1 MNKTCRLWWVVLS
14 LLLLCACGQK
24 TPAPVPEEPEPAPKA
39 PQVISLECSDGE
51 LTLRFRRDEEGHWL
65 WTDNPAFPL
74 DGSRV
79 DALLASVQALK
90 ALTPLPEAEGPEAY
104 GLYDARKYV
113 TLASSDGSSVTYR
126 FGNAS
131 GGSDCYINSD
141 EAPNR
146 ICLAP
151 LSILD
156 QLGQSIYTMALLPEL
171 PALTPD
177 QIREV
182 SLTRDGET
190 KTFTVYGGQWRGDGR
205 DAAGQPEVQALE
217 ALLTGPRLTGCADFA
232 PSDGA
237 AELCGL
243 SPAAMVLQVT
253 YTDGSYTL
261 TVGAL
266 AGDGG
271 SRFVTLND
279 DTTIYLMDAAPFA
292 ALLDGNE

>member
-1 MNKTCRLWWVVLS
+1 MKKRCRLWCAVLC

-24 TPAPVPEEPEPAPKA
+24 APAPTPEEPEPQPET
-39 PQVISLECSDGE
+39 PRVISLECSDGE
-51 LTLRFRRDEEGHWL
+51 MTLRFRRDEEGAWL
-65 WTDNPAFPL
+65 WTDNPTFPL
-74 DGSRV
+74 DGTRV

-90 ALTPLPEAEGPEAY
+90 ALTPMPNAEGPEAY

-113 TLASSDGSSVTYR
+113 TLASSDGTSVTYR
-126 FGNAS
+126 FGIES
-131 GGSDCYINSD
+131 GGSECYINSD
-141 EAPNR
+141 EDPTR

-182 SLTRDGET
+182 TLTRNG
-190 KTFTVYGGQWRGDGR
+190 KTEAFTVYGGQWRVDGH
-205 DAAGQPEVQALE
+205 DAADRPEAQALE
-217 ALLTGPRLTGCADFA
+217 KLLAGAKLTGCADFA

-237 AELCGL
+237 AALCGL
-243 SPAAMVLQVT
+243 SPAAIALQVT

-261 TVGAL
+261 SVGAL
-266 AGDGG
+266 AGDGA

-279 DTTIYLMDAAPFA
+279 DTTLYLMDAAPFE
-292 ALLDGNE
+292 ALLSGNE